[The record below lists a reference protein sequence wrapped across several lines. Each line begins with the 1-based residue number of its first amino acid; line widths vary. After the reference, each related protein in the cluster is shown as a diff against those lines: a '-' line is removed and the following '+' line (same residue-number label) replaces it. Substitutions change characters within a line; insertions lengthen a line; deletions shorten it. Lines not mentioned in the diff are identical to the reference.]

1 MFRKLAEKKRQQL
14 RLLQQKQA
22 TEVKK
27 EKEEEEEEEERVTRT
42 RGRGEEEQQRVTQ
55 KRVREEEE
63 PVAIAV
69 PSKPKHPRIRP
80 NKRFTNVP
88 TEVATATVMVAMYQ
102 KDVFQQTTGT
112 IGKDKEEE
120 EEEHEKDQEE
130 EEEDRVEEEPESSFP
145 KVAMSRVNDSVIL
158 NLEDISERMDPKVM
172 FQKHI
177 ANNRKTMGDIVCR
190 IPKQSLVP
198 AMIRLEDGSET
209 ELGTWD
215 RSFTAH
221 AIDRG
226 LELPILE
233 VITPEYVADFL
244 REPEPAKYWER
255 ACCSPFA
262 KCESV
267 DMGGPLLREFLLPSQ
282 TKALLASP
290 YFSSLGSS
298 ATVVLPQMR
307 RSCFLCAQRL
317 VFMLWAKQKSAS
329 KDIPGSVDNRLVHE
343 YIMAV
348 NCPGGYDMRHILPG
362 FTEWIGLAGPV
373 IGHNRLH
380 YAHSRFENN
389 RRGWIQKPEMLFQHG
404 VMR

>member
-14 RLLQQKQA
+14 LSLQQQQRQMI
-22 TEVKK
+22 EVKK
-27 EKEEEEEEEERVTRT
+27 EKDEAHEEEEERVTQKRI
-42 RGRGEEEQQRVTQ
+42 REEEGEEEPTVTT
-55 KRVREEEE
+55 
-63 PVAIAV
+63 AV
-69 PSKPKHPRIRP
+69 PSRPKHPRIRP

-88 TEVATATVMVAMYQ
+88 TEVAAATEMVALYQ

-112 IGKDKEEE
+112 VGKEKEEEEQQEEE
-120 EEEHEKDQEE
+120 EEEEGNREM
-130 EEEDRVEEEPESSFP
+130 PESSFP
-145 KVAMSRVNDSVIL
+145 KVATSRVNDSVIL

-244 REPEPAKYWER
+244 REPDPSKAWER

-290 YFSSLGSS
+290 FFSSLGTS

-380 YAHSRFENN
+380 YAHSRFDYN

>member
-14 RLLQQKQA
+14 LLLQQKQA
-22 TEVKK
+22 IEVKK
-27 EKEEEEEEEERVTRT
+27 EKEEEEEA
-42 RGRGEEEQQRVTQ
+42 RVTQ

-63 PVAIAV
+63 EKEEEEPVVIAV
-69 PSKPKHPRIRP
+69 QSSKPKHPRIRP

-88 TEVATATVMVAMYQ
+88 TEVAAATEMVALYQ
-102 KDVFQQTTGT
+102 KEVFQETTGT
-112 IGKDKEEE
+112 FGKDDKEEE
-120 EEEHEKDQEE
+120 EQQEE
-130 EEEDRVEEEPESSFP
+130 EEEEGDQEEPASSFP
-145 KVAMSRVNDSVIL
+145 KVAMSRVNDSVVL

-209 ELGTWD
+209 EQGTWD

-282 TKALLASP
+282 TKALLSSP

-298 ATVVLPQMR
+298 ATVVLPPMR

-373 IGHNRLH
+373 VGHNRLH